1 MFLNTIKQVIQLTLQ
16 GSNLI
21 KSGCFSLVR
30 QWIIPCFG
38 NKLKPKG
45 EVAWNPD
52 LNHLYHTPDHILVL
66 YTKPEAK
73 ISNKQLTQFKQHLFS
88 IPLGY
93 CRKES
98 SDPSINSKRT
108 LRLDDALKEIF
119 KSSRRHFIFLG
130 YLDICQP
137 KPSSSTHTIH
147 SLLAEKTRGDESTVT
162 ILTTILL
169 LLTS

>member
-1 MFLNTIKQVIQLTLQ
+1 MLRYGTYTIK
-16 GSNLI
+16 G
-21 KSGCFSLVR
+21 
-30 QWIIPCFG
+30 
-38 NKLKPKG
+38 
-45 EVAWNPD
+45 
-52 LNHLYHTPDHILVL
+52 LYPDHILVH
-66 YTKPEAK
+66 YKERNYKAK
-73 ISNKQLTQFKQHLFS
+73 IINKQLIQLKQHLFS

-147 SLLAEKTRGDESTVT
+147 SLLAEKTRGAESTVT
-162 ILTTILL
+162 ILTTMLL
-169 LLTS
+169 LFTS